1 MVSPELTEKVAGLL
15 QSCGIAPTG
24 LSLSVVGG
32 GGNNQVFAVDL
43 DAGRYLAKAYF
54 NHPADT
60 RDRLGAEYAF
70 LSYAAT
76 LGLKTVPTPV
86 ARSSADHLGVY
97 EFIDGTKITSD
108 TLQPQHVRSAAQFIA
123 ALNGT
128 SRRNAVLPAASEACF
143 TIEQHLDMVDRR
155 LQRLQDI
162 TDDGD
167 LQRKARELVRQ
178 LTDAWRR
185 RRVQIAAAAAPDL
198 SEDDRCIS
206 PSDFGFHNVLLKGD
220 GELCFIDFEYAGW
233 DDPAKLIGDFFC
245 QPAVPVPPTYFDEFA
260 TMVVSYSAQPEVLRE
275 RAHLLLP
282 AFQIKWC
289 CIMLNEFLPTAAQRR
304 QFADPAS
311 SLEQRQR
318 RQIDKTEQ
326 FFQSRL
332 V

>member
-32 GGNNQVFAVDL
+32 GGNNQVFAVNL

-54 NHPADT
+54 NHPADL

-97 EFIDGTKITSD
+97 EFIDGAKITSD
-108 TLQPQHVRSAAQFIA
+108 TLQPQHMRSAAQFIA

-128 SRRNAVLPAASEACF
+128 SRRNAVLPPASEACF

-155 LQRLQDI
+155 LQRLLDI
-162 TDDGD
+162 AGDGD
-167 LQRKARELVRQ
+167 LQRKAQDLVRR

-185 RRVQIAAAAAPDL
+185 RRAQIAAAAIPDL
-198 SEDDRCIS
+198 PEDDRCIS
-206 PSDFGFHNVLLKGD
+206 PSDFGFHNVLLRSD

-245 QPAVPVPPTYFDEFA
+245 QPAVPVPPAYFDEFA
-260 TMVVSYSAQPEVLRE
+260 ATIVSYSARPELLRE

-289 CIMLNEFLPTAAQRR
+289 CIMLNEFLPAAAQRR
-304 QFADPAS
+304 QFADP
-311 SLEQRQR
+311 SLSPEQRQR
-318 RQIDKTEQ
+318 RQLDKTEQ